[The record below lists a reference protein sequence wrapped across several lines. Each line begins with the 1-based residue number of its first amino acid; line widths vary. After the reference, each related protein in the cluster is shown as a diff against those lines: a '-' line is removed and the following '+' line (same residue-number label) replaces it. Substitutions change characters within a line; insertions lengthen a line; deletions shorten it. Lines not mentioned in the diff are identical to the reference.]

1 MNAPSEYHHGER
13 PPDANAGRSEMRLE
27 CIGSFRAHTQ
37 DGVAHTIEIW
47 THFGAVHD
55 RQLARVQPTLLVL
68 TTTEGYGVDRVAQG
82 QYRLSDQPEIS
93 LSSDDPNAP

>member
-1 MNAPSEYHHGER
+1 MNAPSEDHQGER
-13 PPDANAGRSEMRLE
+13 PPDENAERSEMHLE

-37 DGVAHTIEIW
+37 DGESRTIEIW

-55 RQLARVQPTLLVL
+55 RRVERVQPTLLVL
-68 TTTEGYGVDRVAQG
+68 TTTDGYGVDRVAQG
-82 QYRLSDQPEIS
+82 QYRLTDHPEVS